1 MKKSVRGDID
11 ELLSAA
17 LVKRLQEDSLDKIS
31 IRSITDECGLN
42 RQTFYYHFRDI
53 YDLVGWILK
62 REAYRVVD
70 TAADSKN
77 THECIRRMI
86 EAMDENRQFFMAL
99 YASSNFGRLRQV
111 FMDYLTEAQKKELDG
126 FLRGYGWGDGYPD
139 FIARVVS
146 LILTEFLEKWHKGQ
160 SVNNLDQ
167 FVERFSTFIM
177 QQQKG
182 AEELSPGPSFA
193 HGRGT
198 TSNTFK

>member
-1 MKKSVRGDID
+1 MKKSVRGDTD

-53 YDLVGWILK
+53 YDLAGWILK

-70 TAADSKN
+70 AAAGASD
-77 THECIRRMI
+77 THECIRKMV

-99 YASSNFGRLRQV
+99 YASSNFGQLRQV
-111 FMDYLTEAQKKELDG
+111 FMDYLTEAQKKELGG
-126 FLRGYGWGDGYPD
+126 FLRGYGWGEGYPD
-139 FIARVVS
+139 FIARVIS

-167 FVERFSTFIM
+167 FVEHFSTFIM

-182 AEELSPGPSFA
+182 AEELSPGPAFA
-193 HGRGT
+193 HGRNA
-198 TSNTFK
+198 SPNTPK

>member
-1 MKKSVRGDID
+1 MKKSSRRNTD

-17 LVKRLQEDSLDKIS
+17 LVKRLQEESLDKIS

-62 REAYRVVD
+62 HEAFRVVHA
-70 TAADSKN
+70 AADAPD
-77 THECIRRMI
+77 TYECIRKMI
-86 EAMDENRQFFMAL
+86 EAMDENRQFFMSL
-99 YASSNFGRLRQV
+99 YTSSNFGQLRQV

-126 FLRGYGWGDGYPD
+126 FLRGYGWGEGYPD

-160 SVNNLDQ
+160 SANNLDQ
-167 FVERFSTFIM
+167 FVERFSMFIM

-193 HGRGT
+193 HGRNASANKGR
-198 TSNTFK
+198 

>member
-1 MKKSVRGDID
+1 
-11 ELLSAA
+11 
-17 LVKRLQEDSLDKIS
+17 
-31 IRSITDECGLN
+31 
-42 RQTFYYHFRDI
+42 
-53 YDLVGWILK
+53 
-62 REAYRVVD
+62 
-70 TAADSKN
+70 
-77 THECIRRMI
+77 
-86 EAMDENRQFFMAL
+86 MAL

-182 AEELSPGPSFA
+182 AEELLARPLLRSRSRYNFEHIQITVVRA
-193 HGRGT
+193 RRA
-198 TSNTFK
+198 S

>member
-1 MKKSVRGDID
+1 MKKSARGDTD

-62 REAYRVVD
+62 REAYRVVR
-70 TAADSKN
+70 AAAGTSG
-77 THECIRRMI
+77 TYECIRKMI
-86 EAMDENRQFFMAL
+86 EAMDEN
-99 YASSNFGRLRQV
+99 RQV
-111 FMDYLTEAQKKELDG
+111 FMDYLTEAQKKELSG
-126 FLRGYGWGDGYPD
+126 FLKGYGWGEGYPD
-139 FIARVVS
+139 FIARVNS

-167 FVERFSTFIM
+167 FVESFSTFLT

-182 AEELSPGPSFA
+182 AEELSPGPAFA
-193 HGRGT
+193 HGRTASPKG
-198 TSNTFK
+198 NK